1 MRLPMADPN
10 PVPTA
15 LERACIVDAVLVTT
29 SMRAGVLTVDV
40 RVAYVQDANW
50 RREVSPREP

>member
-1 MRLPMADPN
+1 MADPS

-40 RVAYVQDANW
+40 RVGYVQDANW